1 MSLSHIAQLI
11 NRLADLSLTYWNW
24 GKEKL
29 GGRYC
34 GWIAICPLALILS
47 CWEVWKVEFI
57 GLEMAI
63 KVR

>member
-47 CWEVWKVEFI
+47 C
-57 GLEMAI
+57 
-63 KVR
+63 